1 MKLIFPN
8 YQKRIQLKSVVPL
21 SNQGSTRG
29 LLLEST
35 RRKKLVPL
43 ILVSVKG
50 WSLPGS
56 LIAGNLLLLRV
67 LPRNWLLLLFQAF
80 SKVYASDTLRATGPG
95 IGIET

>member
-8 YQKRIQLKSVVPL
+8 YQKRVQLKSVVPL
-21 SNQGSTRG
+21 SNQGSTHG

-43 ILVSVKG
+43 IPMSVKG

-56 LIAGNLLLLRV
+56 LIAGTFA
-67 LPRNWLLLLFQAF
+67 PIK
-80 SKVYASDTLRATGPG
+80 SPGPG